1 MSELSELCY
10 PFNILLVSQMI
21 TPINHIMSTQISFCI
36 GGKQKRQ
43 FPITNTIDP
52 HRRVRGRGD
61 ETAPPHSE
69 IFKKLDNKNA

>member
-1 MSELSELCY
+1 
-10 PFNILLVSQMI
+10 
-21 TPINHIMSTQISFCI
+21 MSTQISFCI

-43 FPITNTIDP
+43 FLITNTIDA